1 MSSKPK
7 SAKAERPRRRQRWT
21 FLPLSRLTRRIL
33 LANTAALI
41 LLLIGVLYANQSRE
55 GLIDI
60 QIKSLTTQGEIIAA
74 AIVDA
79 GNFGPED
86 ISLERGDA
94 SYTVRR
100 LVVPTKTRARVISTA
115 GDLLEDTLL
124 LNPASVKTYEI
135 APPEAK
141 ISFTERLEQTY
152 EWFIGW
158 LPGPTLPVYREEP
171 GGGAGRYTEVQAAL
185 RGVKSSAVRV
195 NSQGE
200 IIVSVAVPIQRF
212 KIVMGALMLST
223 EGGEINEIVRNER
236 IAILRVF
243 VPVFAVMVLLAILL
257 AAGIARPV
265 RRLAQAAEDVRF
277 GEVGPGMSAHN
288 VIPDLTSRKDEIGEL
303 SLALRNMLDA
313 LYKRI
318 GAIESFAAD
327 VSHEIKNPLTSLK
340 SAVETLAKTENP
352 ESRTKLL
359 EIIQSDVGRLD
370 RLISDISNASRLD
383 AELTREEMAEVDVGV
398 MLETIVAYYRDRAG
412 LDVAP
417 IRLSLPENAL
427 VISGLKTRLGQ
438 VIRNL
443 IDNAQSFSPPG
454 KGIDIRLSRQDGT
467 VRIVV
472 EDQGPGIPGAN
483 LESIF
488 RRFYTERPDTEAF
501 GEHSGLGLS
510 ISLQIIEAH
519 SGKIYAENWPEGGA
533 RFVIEL
539 PV

>member
-1 MSSKPK
+1 MTSGAKPK
-7 SAKAERPRRRQRWT
+7 KADRQRQRRRLS
-21 FLPLSRLTRRIL
+21 FLPISRLTRRIV

-60 QIKSLTTQGEIIAA
+60 QIKSLITQGEIIAA
-74 AIVDA
+74 AIVEA

-86 ISLERGDA
+86 ISLEKGDA

-100 LVVPTKTRARVISTA
+100 LVVPTGTRARVISTE
-115 GDLLEDTLL
+115 GELLEDTLL
-124 LNPASVKTYEI
+124 LTSASVKTYKI
-135 APPEAK
+135 APPEARK
-141 ISFTERLEQTY
+141 SFSVRLEEAY
-152 EWFIGW
+152 EWCIDR
-158 LPGPTLPVYREEP
+158 LPGPTLPVYRESP
-171 GGGAGRYTEVQAAL
+171 GSGAGRYTEVQAAL

-195 NSQGE
+195 NSQGQ

-223 EGGEINEIVRNER
+223 EGGEINQIIRNER

-277 GEVGPGMSAHN
+277 GEVGLAMSARN
-288 VIPDLTSRKDEIGEL
+288 SISAMTERKDEIGEL

-313 LYKRI
+313 LYARI

-340 SAVETLAKTENP
+340 SAVETLAKTNDADN
-352 ESRTKLL
+352 RDKLL

-383 AELTREEMAEVDVGV
+383 AELTREEMSDLDAGAMLEAIVSFYHHRAGPNEVDIK
-398 MLETIVAYYRDRAG
+398 LTIPTTPIVIAG
-412 LDVAP
+412 LEA
-417 IRLSLPENAL
+417 
-427 VISGLKTRLGQ
+427 RLGQ
-438 VIRNL
+438 VVRNL
-443 IDNAQSFSPPG
+443 IDNALSFSPP
-454 KGIDIRLSRQDGT
+454 KQAIEVRLSKVNDMA
-467 VRIVV
+467 RI
-472 EDQGPGIPGAN
+472 EIDDRGPGIPEDN

-488 RRFYTERPDTEAF
+488 DRFYTERPDVEAF
-501 GEHSGLGLS
+501 GKHSGLGLS
-510 ISLQIIEAH
+510 ISRQIVEAH
-519 SGKIYAENWPEGGA
+519 KGRISAENRPGGGA
-533 RFVIEL
+533 RFIVEL
-539 PV
+539 PT